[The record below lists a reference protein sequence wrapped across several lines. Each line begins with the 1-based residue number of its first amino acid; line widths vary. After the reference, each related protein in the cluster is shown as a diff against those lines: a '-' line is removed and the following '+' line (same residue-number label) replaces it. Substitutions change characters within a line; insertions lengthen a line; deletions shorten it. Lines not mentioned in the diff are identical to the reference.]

1 MPPAGTF
8 QESGNQQ
15 DLFSVAPPPEPIS
28 MEEPPRVAEPD
39 PSLPPPDSESADAA
53 PAPLLTN
60 TPSPVQAERK
70 PPLVF
75 SDGHPLPSRDGG
87 RDLAPSHE
95 KKYTAQA
102 RRGTVHLS
110 PGDFSPDSTFG
121 DLLVQARKQSG
132 LTEEQVR
139 HITKLN
145 ANYLSALEHADM
157 KNLPPPV
164 YVSAYI
170 RTLCDLYGLD
180 EESAALIREKL
191 SAGSGVGDV
200 PPTLIQSLEKDA
212 VINEK
217 EDRRLRHIFWAAV
230 ILLVCLFLLIVGI
243 VVVSLWSRWHAD
255 AEARP
260 ANSTGVE
267 EPAGKP
273 VSEAPADMKEPA
285 GKPEFTR
292 AEFDALTTPQV
303 PEASTLQM
311 SRKRAVVP
319 Q

>member
-1 MPPAGTF
+1 MQSGGTS

-15 DLFSVAPPPEPIS
+15 DLFSVAPPPAPIP
-28 MEEPPRVAEPD
+28 MEEPPRVAETE
-39 PSLPPPDSESADAA
+39 SVLPVSGSDEA

-60 TPSPVQAERK
+60 NPPPVRSEQK

-87 RDLAPSHE
+87 RNLAPAHE
-95 KKYTAQA
+95 KKISASV
-102 RRGTVHLS
+102 RRKTIHLS
-110 PGDFSPDSTFG
+110 PGDFSSDATFG
-121 DLLVQARKQSG
+121 DLLVQARKESG
-132 LTEEQVR
+132 LSEEQVR
-139 HITKLN
+139 QITKLN
-145 ANYLSALEHADM
+145 ANYLSALERADM
-157 KNLPPPV
+157 EHLPPPV

-170 RTLCDLYGLD
+170 RTLSDLYGLD
-180 EESAALIREKL
+180 EESTALIREKL
-191 SAGSGVGDV
+191 DTEPGNSDV
-200 PPTLIQSLEKDA
+200 PSALIQNLEKDG

-217 EDRRLRHIFWAAV
+217 EDKRLRRIFWSSVAA
-230 ILLVCLFLLIVGI
+230 LVFLFLLVVGT
-243 VVVSLWSRWHAD
+243 VVMILWSRWYAD
-255 AEARP
+255 AETHH

-267 EPAGKP
+267 RPAGKP
-273 VSEAPADMKEPA
+273 VSETPADMQEPA

-311 SRKRAVVP
+311 SRKRAVMP